1 MKIGVMSDTHL
12 TRVSAGL
19 RKIVEEYFRHT
30 DMILHAG
37 DIVSGGVL
45 EYLEAAGVTA
55 VRGNMD
61 WPDVAARLPTKRV
74 IQVGG
79 VSIGLIHGWG
89 SPEFLADRLRPEFA
103 KIDCL
108 VFGHSHWTTNRLK
121 GAELFFNPGS
131 SAEPRRGGRRTVGLL
146 HVDKGVRGEI
156 INID

>member
-45 EYLEAAGVTA
+45 AYLEAAGVTA

-61 WPDVAARLPTKRV
+61 WPDAAERLPTRRV
-74 IQVGG
+74 IRVGG
-79 VSIGLIHGWG
+79 ISIGLIHGWG
-89 SPEFLADRLRPEFA
+89 SPEALVNRLRPEFA
-103 KIDCL
+103 EIDCL
-108 VFGHSHWTTNRLK
+108 VFGHSHWTANHLH
-121 GAELFFNPGS
+121 GSELIFNPGS
-131 SAEPRRGGRRTVGLL
+131 ATQPRRGDRPTIGLL
-146 HVDKGVRGEI
+146 HLDDGVRGEI
-156 INID
+156 IHID